1 VTDDLEPPRRF
12 ARHDDAPDVR
22 PKHARDI
29 EPLARRSRM
38 QAYELTIDA
47 KVKPTPFTI
56 VSADDFHVQI
66 GRSIDPHVVL
76 EQPTVSLY
84 CLDHAKA
91 RALFVDTPPA
101 VDLLQAPFY
110 FIAQYE
116 AAQRLIAVPYATL
129 HVLAR
134 EVQLDPQHII
144 LFYSTGRC
152 GSTLVSHVLN
162 QIPTVVSF
170 SEPDVFTQLVQLRTA
185 GQSNAAEVTALL
197 YASLMIMA
205 ANARQ
210 RGFQYWAF
218 KFRSYVLSVSDLL
231 YQAVPAAKLLFLYRN
246 ALTWARSF
254 SRAFGSADAELE
266 DRLVKDGFRYLIP
279 SVDIYLRTHTQTITW
294 LEYLAHMWVSTMQDS
309 RWLQQQDAA
318 LACARFEDLHV
329 APQAVIPALLAH
341 CELPMPDP
349 ARLAPVLAEDSQAGT
364 VGAQDRAA
372 PVRRLTDA
380 ELAELDRLI
389 RQYDPTLAPDTILAR
404 TVHPEYAT
412 K

>member
-1 VTDDLEPPRRF
+1 MSRSA
-12 ARHDDAPDVR
+12 ARLTRMSSWNSR
-22 PKHARDI
+22 PSACI
-29 EPLARRSRM
+29 AS
-38 QAYELTIDA
+38 I
-47 KVKPTPFTI
+47 TPK
-56 VSADDFHVQI
+56 S
-66 GRSIDPHVVL
+66 GRSLSIHRP
-76 EQPTVSLY
+76 
-84 CLDHAKA
+84 
-91 RALFVDTPPA
+91 
-101 VDLLQAPFY
+101 
-110 FIAQYE
+110 
-116 AAQRLIAVPYATL
+116 RLICCRRPSTL
-129 HVLAR
+129 SLSMRRPNVSSRFPMPHS
-134 EVQLDPQHII
+134 I

-266 DRLVKDGFRYLIP
+266 DRLVKDGFRYLSP
-279 SVDIYLRTHTQTITW
+279 RGDIYSRTHTQTITW

-318 LACARFEDLHV
+318 L
-329 APQAVIPALLAH
+329 
-341 CELPMPDP
+341 
-349 ARLAPVLAEDSQAGT
+349 
-364 VGAQDRAA
+364 
-372 PVRRLTDA
+372 
-380 ELAELDRLI
+380 
-389 RQYDPTLAPDTILAR
+389 
-404 TVHPEYAT
+404 
-412 K
+412 